1 MHTKFGKNVS
11 NRMLLNFGK
20 CQVTACTVFEL
31 RENQLRVGDKIP
43 PPPRL
48 GLMMGD
54 GCEGSELIL
63 VGITIM

>member
-1 MHTKFGKNVS
+1 
-11 NRMLLNFGK
+11 MLLNFGK